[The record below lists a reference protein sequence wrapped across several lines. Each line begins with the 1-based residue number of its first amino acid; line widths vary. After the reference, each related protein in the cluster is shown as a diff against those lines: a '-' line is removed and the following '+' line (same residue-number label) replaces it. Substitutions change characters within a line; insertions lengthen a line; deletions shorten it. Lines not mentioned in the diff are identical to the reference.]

1 MPYGQNGE
9 THCYFEM
16 LTENKNLR
24 DFLPI
29 GRKTEKTALKC
40 FHSENKNV
48 SRIKISVVV
57 KQCFQYIHAN
67 DTTIYYLISYL
78 EGLTNIFLFYCI

>member
-1 MPYGQNGE
+1 MLKEFGNVHIYAYNTRSLYFWHYIYNELLTIPYGQNGE

-48 SRIKISVVV
+48 SKMKISVVV
-57 KQCFQYIHAN
+57 K
-67 DTTIYYLISYL
+67 
-78 EGLTNIFLFYCI
+78 